1 MTGGRRLR
9 PVQWIAVAIA
19 GCWALA
25 LLVAACVAPA
35 YDSTSVTSVAR
46 SGAAPGSGSVV
57 ADGAVTATRTSATL
71 VQENGPA
78 ALVIAAVP
86 LLVTLAATWA
96 LVRRSLR
103 KSGAGPVAWS
113 LVGLLAAGNV
123 VAMLSIGVFVLPVTA
138 ALILAC
144 ATHPTRPAVHGRA
157 DAAMLGG

>member
-1 MTGGRRLR
+1 MRRSRRLR

-25 LLVAACVAPA
+25 LPIAACVAPA

-46 SGAAPGSGSVV
+46 SGAAPGSGSAVI
-57 ADGAVTATRTSATL
+57 DGPVTVTRTSATL
-71 VQENGPA
+71 VQENGPV

-86 LLVTLAATWA
+86 LLVTLAVTCA
-96 LVRRSLR
+96 LVLRSPR
-103 KSGAGPVAWS
+103 QSGAGPLPWS
-113 LVGLLAAGNV
+113 LVALLATVNLL
-123 VAMLSIGVFVLPVTA
+123 AMLSIGVFVLPVTG

-144 ATHPTRPAVHGRA
+144 ATHRAGPTVRGRA